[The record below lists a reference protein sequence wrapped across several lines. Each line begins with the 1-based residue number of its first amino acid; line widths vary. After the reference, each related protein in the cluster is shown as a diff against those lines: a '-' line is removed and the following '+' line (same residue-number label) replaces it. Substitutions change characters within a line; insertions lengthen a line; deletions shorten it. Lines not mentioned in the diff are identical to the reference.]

1 MGKNWLEKYK
11 IKIVLIQFTKIYNQ
25 LKSGM
30 NKSKI
35 NWSGQEIEKI
45 NLKWWKYQTIGNEPI
60 ECR

>member
-11 IKIVLIQFTKIYNQ
+11 IKIVWIQFTKIYNQ

-45 NLKWWKYQTIGNEPI
+45 NLKWWKYQTIGNESI